1 MGGKVWSSEE
11 LDTLSLLAGDVPW
24 PALPQTYWNTVR
36 QHGYPRRT
44 ATALRRK
51 CNDLG
56 LQRAA
61 IGRWVNAGLICK
73 LMGISYEAV
82 QTLMR
87 SGLLPG
93 TRFGGTRGHRY
104 YFKRTDLRRLA
115 GSHPHLFGGLGSA
128 ALTQLLDDE
137 KLAKRVA
144 ELQLPRLQQRRPV
157 LCVET
162 GITYPSLSA
171 AARAV
176 YVTPKCIS
184 SALDRPD
191 KTSASYTWRS
201 AASLSGAGAQPRLG
215 AERV

>member
-1 MGGKVWSSEE
+1 MGGKVWSTDE

-36 QHGYPRRT
+36 QHGYPQRT

-104 YFKRTDLRRLA
+104 YFKRCDLRRLA
-115 GSHPHLFGGLGSA
+115 GTHAYLFGGLGAA
-128 ALTQLLDDE
+128 ALTQLFDE
-137 KLAKRVA
+137 PKLAKRVA
-144 ELQLPRLQQRRPV
+144 ELGLPKHQQRRPV

-162 GITYPSLSA
+162 GITYRSISE

-176 YVTPKCIS
+176 FVTPKCIS
-184 SALDRPD
+184 CAVDKPD
-191 KTSASYTWRS
+191 KTSASFTWRS
-201 AASLSGAGAQPRLG
+201 C
-215 AERV
+215 

>member
-11 LDTLSLLAGDVPW
+11 LDILSLLAGDVPW
-24 PALPQTYWNTVR
+24 PALPQTYCNTVA
-36 QHGYPRRT
+36 QHGYPKRT

-51 CNDLG
+51 CCDLG

-61 IGRWVNAGLICK
+61 IGRWVNAGLICQ
-73 LMGISYEAV
+73 LMDISYEAV

-93 TRFGGTRGHRY
+93 TRFGDTRGHRY

-115 GSHPHLFGGLGSA
+115 GTHPHLFGGLSCA
-128 ALTQLLDDE
+128 ALTQLFDDP
-137 KLAKRVA
+137 KLAKQVA

-162 GITYPSLSA
+162 GITYRSISE

-176 YVTPKCIS
+176 YVTTKCIS
-184 SALDRPD
+184 TALDDPT
-191 KTSASYTWRS
+191 KTSASFTWRS
-201 AASLSGAGAQPRLG
+201 AATPLSSAAASLR
-215 AERV
+215 

>member
-1 MGGKVWSSEE
+1 MGGKVWTPYE
-11 LDTLSLLAGDVPW
+11 LDTLTLLAGDVPW

-87 SGLLPG
+87 NGLLTG
-93 TRFGGTRGHRY
+93 TRFGDTRGHRY

-115 GSHPHLFGGLGSA
+115 GTHAYLFGGLDCA
-128 ALTQLLDDE
+128 ALTQLFDDIT
-137 KLAKRVA
+137 LAKQVA
-144 ELQLPRLQQRRPV
+144 ELQLPRLQQSRPV

-162 GITYPSLSA
+162 GKVYPSLSA

-176 YVTPKCIS
+176 YVSPKCIS
-184 SALDRPD
+184 TALDSPD

-201 AASLSGAGAQPRLG
+201 C
-215 AERV
+215 

>member
-11 LDTLSLLAGDVPW
+11 LTTLELLAGDVPW
-24 PALPQTYWNTVR
+24 PALPDIYWNTVR

-44 ATALRRK
+44 GTALRRK
-51 CNDLG
+51 CNDLD

-93 TRFGGTRGHRY
+93 TRFGDTRGHRF
-104 YFKRTDLRRLA
+104 YFKRCDLRRLA
-115 GSHPHLFGGLGSA
+115 GTHAYLFGGLDCA
-128 ALTQLLDDE
+128 ALTQLFDDP

-144 ELQLPRLQQRRPV
+144 ELGLPKHQQRRPV

-184 SALDRPD
+184 CALDKPD
-191 KTSASYTWRS
+191 KTSASFTWRS
-201 AASLSGAGAQPRLG
+201 VAATPLSRAGA
-215 AERV
+215 

>member
-11 LDTLSLLAGDVPW
+11 LDTLELLTGDVPW

-73 LMGISYEAV
+73 LMSISYEAV

-87 SGLLPG
+87 SGLITG
-93 TRFGGTRGHRY
+93 KRFGDTRGHRY
-104 YFKRTDLRRLA
+104 YFTRSSICTLARTR
-115 GSHPHLFGGLGSA
+115 PELFGGLSSA
-128 ALTQLLDDE
+128 ALTQLFDDP

-144 ELQLPRLQQRRPV
+144 ELGLPKHQQRRPV

-184 SALDRPD
+184 SALDDPT
-191 KTSASYTWRS
+191 KTSASFTWRS
-201 AASLSGAGAQPRLG
+201 VPLSGAAGSVR
-215 AERV
+215 

>member
-1 MGGKVWSSEE
+1 MGGPTWTPYE
-11 LDTLSLLAGDVPW
+11 LDTLELLAGDVPW

-61 IGRWVNAGLICK
+61 IGRWVNAGLICQ
-73 LMGISYEAV
+73 LMQISYEAV
-82 QTLMR
+82 QTWMR
-87 SGLLPG
+87 NGLITG
-93 TRFGGTRGHRY
+93 KRFGDTRGHRY
-104 YFKRTDLRRLA
+104 YFTRSSLCALART
-115 GSHPHLFGGLGSA
+115 HPELFGGLSSA
-128 ALTQLLDDE
+128 ALTQLFDDP

-144 ELQLPRLQQRRPV
+144 ELALPRLQQRRPV

-162 GITYPSLSA
+162 GITYPSLSE

-176 YVTPKCIS
+176 YVTTKCIS
-184 SALDRPD
+184 TALDRPD
-191 KTSASYTWRS
+191 KTSASFTWRS
-201 AASLSGAGAQPRLG
+201 AVAK
-215 AERV
+215 

>member
-1 MGGKVWSSEE
+1 MGGATWTPYE

-24 PALPQTYWNTVR
+24 PALPQTYCNTVA
-36 QHGYPRRT
+36 QHGYPKRT

-51 CNDLG
+51 CCDLG

-93 TRFGGTRGHRY
+93 TRFGDTRGHRY

-115 GSHPHLFGGLGSA
+115 GTHPHLFGGLDCA
-128 ALTQLLDDE
+128 ALTQLFDDP
-137 KLAKRVA
+137 KLAKHVA
-144 ELQLPRLQQRRPV
+144 ELGLPRLQQRRPV

-162 GITYPSLSA
+162 GITYRSISE

-176 YVTPKCIS
+176 YVTTKCIS
-184 SALDRPD
+184 TALDDPT
-191 KTSASYTWRS
+191 KTSASFTWRS
-201 AASLSGAGAQPRLG
+201 C
-215 AERV
+215 

>member
-11 LDTLSLLAGDVPW
+11 LDILSLLAGDVPW

-36 QHGYPRRT
+36 QHGYPKRT
-44 ATALRRK
+44 GTALRRK

-56 LQRAA
+56 LSRAA
-61 IGRWVNAGLICK
+61 IGRWVNAGLICQ

-93 TRFGGTRGHRY
+93 TRFGDTRGHRY
-104 YFKRTDLRRLA
+104 YFKRCDLRRLA
-115 GSHPHLFGGLGSA
+115 GTHAYLFGGLDCA
-128 ALTQLLDDE
+128 ALTQLFDDP
-137 KLAKRVA
+137 KLAKQVA
-144 ELQLPRLQQRRPV
+144 ELGLPRLQQRRPV

-162 GITYPSLSA
+162 GKVYPSLSA

-176 YVTPKCIS
+176 FVTPKCIS
-184 SALDRPD
+184 CALDKPD
-191 KTSASYTWRS
+191 KTSASFTWRS
-201 AASLSGAGAQPRLG
+201 C
-215 AERV
+215 

>member
-11 LDTLSLLAGDVPW
+11 LDTLELLAGDVPW
-24 PALPQTYWNTVR
+24 PALPQVYWNTVR
-36 QHGYPRRT
+36 QHGYPQRT

-51 CNDLG
+51 CCDLG

-61 IGRWVNAGLICK
+61 IGRWINAGLICQ
-73 LMGISYEAV
+73 LMEISYEAV

-93 TRFGGTRGHRY
+93 KRFGETKGHRY

-115 GSHPHLFGGLGSA
+115 GTHPHLFGGLSFA
-128 ALTQLLDDE
+128 ALTQLFDDARH
-137 KLAKRVA
+137 AKRVA
-144 ELQLPRLQQRRPV
+144 ELGLPKPQQCRPV

-162 GITYPSLSA
+162 GKVYPSLSA

-176 YVTPKCIS
+176 YVSVKCIS
-184 SALDRPD
+184 CAVDKPD

-201 AASLSGAGAQPRLG
+201 IAATPLSR
-215 AERV
+215 

>member
-1 MGGKVWSSEE
+1 MGGATWTPYE
-11 LDTLSLLAGDVPW
+11 LDTLELLAGDVPW

-36 QHGYPRRT
+36 QHGYPQRT

-51 CNDLG
+51 CCDLG

-73 LMGISYEAV
+73 LMGVSYEAV

-93 TRFGGTRGHRY
+93 TRFGDTRGHRY
-104 YFKRTDLRRLA
+104 YFRRCDLRHLA
-115 GSHPHLFGGLGSA
+115 VSHPHLFGGLDCA
-128 ALTQLLDDE
+128 ALTQLFDDP
-137 KLAKRVA
+137 KLAKHVA

-162 GITYPSLSA
+162 GITYRSISE

-176 YVTPKCIS
+176 YVTTKCIS
-184 SALDRPD
+184 TALDDPT
-191 KTSASYTWRS
+191 KTSASFTWRS
-201 AASLSGAGAQPRLG
+201 C
-215 AERV
+215 

>member
-1 MGGKVWSSEE
+1 MGGKVWSSDE
-11 LDTLSLLAGDVPW
+11 LSILELLAGDVPW
-24 PALPQTYWNTVR
+24 PALPQTYCNTVA
-36 QHGYPRRT
+36 QHGYPKRT

-73 LMGISYEAV
+73 LMQISYEAV

-93 TRFGGTRGHRY
+93 TRFGDTRGHRY
-104 YFKRTDLRRLA
+104 YFKRCDLRRLA
-115 GSHPHLFGGLGSA
+115 VSHPHLFGGLGTA
-128 ALTQLLDDE
+128 ALTQLFDE
-137 KLAKRVA
+137 PKLAKRVA
-144 ELQLPRLQQRRPV
+144 ELGLPKHQQRRPV

-184 SALDRPD
+184 TALDRPD

-201 AASLSGAGAQPRLG
+201 APLSSAAASLR
-215 AERV
+215 

>member
-1 MGGKVWSSEE
+1 MGGPTWTPYE

-36 QHGYPRRT
+36 QHGYPQRT

-51 CNDLG
+51 CCDLG

-73 LMGISYEAV
+73 LMGVSYEAV

-93 TRFGGTRGHRY
+93 TRFGDTRGHRY
-104 YFKRTDLRRLA
+104 YFRRCDLRHLA
-115 GSHPHLFGGLGSA
+115 VSHPHLFGGLDCA
-128 ALTQLLDDE
+128 ALTQLFDDP
-137 KLAKRVA
+137 KLAKHVA
-144 ELQLPRLQQRRPV
+144 ELGLPRLQQRRPV

-162 GITYPSLSA
+162 GITYRSISE

-176 YVTPKCIS
+176 YVTTKCIS
-184 SALDRPD
+184 TALDRPD
-191 KTSASYTWRS
+191 KTSASFTWRS
-201 AASLSGAGAQPRLG
+201 FAKPPSGG
-215 AERV
+215 

>member
-11 LDTLSLLAGDVPW
+11 LTTLELLAGDVPW

-36 QHGYPRRT
+36 QHGYPQRT

-73 LMGISYEAV
+73 LMGVSYEAV

-87 SGLLPG
+87 NGLLTG
-93 TRFGGTRGHRY
+93 TRFGDTRGHRY
-104 YFKRTDLRRLA
+104 YFKRCDLRRLA
-115 GSHPHLFGGLGSA
+115 GTHPHLFGGLSSA
-128 ALTQLLDDE
+128 ALTQLFDDP
-137 KLAKRVA
+137 KLAKQVA

-162 GITYPSLSA
+162 GKVYPSISE

-176 YVTPKCIS
+176 FVTPKCIS
-184 SALDRPD
+184 CAVDKPD
-191 KTSASYTWRS
+191 KTSASFTWRS
-201 AASLSGAGAQPRLG
+201 C
-215 AERV
+215 

>member
-1 MGGKVWSSEE
+1 MGGKVWTPEE
-11 LDTLSLLAGDVPW
+11 LSILELLAGDVPW

-36 QHGYPRRT
+36 QHGYPQRT

-61 IGRWVNAGLICK
+61 IGRWVNAGLICE
-73 LMGISYEAV
+73 LMQISYEAV

-87 SGLLPG
+87 SGLISG

-104 YFKRTDLRRLA
+104 YFKRCDLRRLA
-115 GSHPHLFGGLGSA
+115 GTHAYLFGGLDCA
-128 ALTQLLDDE
+128 ALTQLFDDP
-137 KLAKRVA
+137 KLAKQVA
-144 ELQLPRLQQRRPV
+144 ELGLPKHQQRRPV

-176 YVTPKCIS
+176 FVTPKCIS
-184 SALDRPD
+184 TALDKPD

-201 AASLSGAGAQPRLG
+201 FAKP
-215 AERV
+215 

>member
-1 MGGKVWSSEE
+1 MGGPTWTPYE

-36 QHGYPRRT
+36 QHGYPART

-51 CNDLG
+51 CCDLG

-61 IGRWVNAGLICK
+61 IGRWVNAGLICQ
-73 LMGISYEAV
+73 LMGVSYEAV

-93 TRFGGTRGHRY
+93 TRFGDTRGHRY

-115 GSHPHLFGGLGSA
+115 TTHPHLFGGLDCA
-128 ALTQLLDDE
+128 ALTQLFDE
-137 KLAKRVA
+137 PRLAKRVA
-144 ELQLPRLQQRRPV
+144 ELGLPRLQQSRPV
-157 LCVET
+157 LCAET
-162 GITYPSLSA
+162 GKVYPSLSA

-176 YVTPKCIS
+176 YVTPKCIYD
-184 SALDRPD
+184 ALDHPT

-201 AASLSGAGAQPRLG
+201 HHAD
-215 AERV
+215 

>member
-1 MGGKVWSSEE
+1 MGGPTWTPYE
-11 LDTLSLLAGDVPW
+11 LDTLCLLAGDVPW

-56 LQRAA
+56 VQRAA

-73 LMGISYEAV
+73 LMSVSYEAV

-115 GSHPHLFGGLGSA
+115 
-128 ALTQLLDDE
+128 
-137 KLAKRVA
+137 
-144 ELQLPRLQQRRPV
+144 
-157 LCVET
+157 
-162 GITYPSLSA
+162 ITHHNGMCS
-171 AARAV
+171 
-176 YVTPKCIS
+176 TC
-184 SALDRPD
+184 
-191 KTSASYTWRS
+191 TNERS
-201 AASLSGAGAQPRLG
+201 AATRQQ
-215 AERV
+215 ERWQSACTPSTK

>member
-1 MGGKVWSSEE
+1 MGGKVWTTEE

-36 QHGYPRRT
+36 QHGYPQRT

-56 LQRAA
+56 LGRAA
-61 IGRWVNAGLICK
+61 IGRWVNAGLICQ
-73 LMGISYEAV
+73 LMQISYEAV

-87 SGLLPG
+87 TGLLPG
-93 TRFGGTRGHRY
+93 TRFGDTRGHRY

-115 GSHPHLFGGLGSA
+115 VSHPHLFGGLCTA
-128 ALTQLLDDE
+128 ALTQLFDE
-137 KLAKRVA
+137 PKLAKRVA
-144 ELQLPRLQQRRPV
+144 ELGLPKHQQRRPV

-162 GITYPSLSA
+162 GKVYPSLSA

-184 SALDRPD
+184 CALDRPD

-201 AASLSGAGAQPRLG
+201 VAKP
-215 AERV
+215 

>member
-11 LDTLSLLAGDVPW
+11 LATLELLAGDVPW
-24 PALPQTYWNTVR
+24 PALPDTYWNTVR

-61 IGRWVNAGLICK
+61 IGRWVNAGLICQ
-73 LMGISYEAV
+73 LMEISYEAI
-82 QTLMR
+82 QTWMR
-87 SGLLPG
+87 NGLIEG
-93 TRFGGTRGHRY
+93 KRFGDTQGHRY
-104 YFKRTDLRRLA
+104 YFKRCDLRALA
-115 GSHPHLFGGLGSA
+115 GTHPHLFGGLSSA
-128 ALTQLLDDE
+128 ALTQLFDDP

-144 ELQLPRLQQRRPV
+144 ELGLPKHQQRRPV

-162 GITYPSLSA
+162 GKVYPSLSE

-176 YVTPKCIS
+176 FVTPKCIS
-184 SALDRPD
+184 CALDKPD
-191 KTSASYTWRS
+191 KTSASFTWRS
-201 AASLSGAGAQPRLG
+201 C
-215 AERV
+215 

>member
-11 LDTLSLLAGDVPW
+11 LDTLCLLAGDVPW

-36 QHGYPRRT
+36 QHGYPART

-56 LQRAA
+56 LGRAA
-61 IGRWVNAGLICK
+61 IGRWVNAGLICQ
-73 LMGISYEAV
+73 LMEISYEAV

-93 TRFGGTRGHRY
+93 TRFGDTRGHRY

-115 GSHPHLFGGLGSA
+115 ATHPHLFGGLSCA
-128 ALTQLLDDE
+128 ALTQLFDDP
-137 KLAKRVA
+137 KLAKQVA
-144 ELQLPRLQQRRPV
+144 ELGLPRLQQRRPV

-176 YVTPKCIS
+176 YVTTKCIS
-184 SALDRPD
+184 TALDRPD
-191 KTSASYTWRS
+191 KTSASFTWRS
-201 AASLSGAGAQPRLG
+201 AATPLSRAA
-215 AERV
+215 A

>member
-11 LDTLSLLAGDVPW
+11 LTTLELLAGDVPW
-24 PALPQTYWNTVR
+24 PALPDIYWNTVR

-44 ATALRRK
+44 GTALRRK

-56 LQRAA
+56 LGRAA

-82 QTLMR
+82 QTWMR
-87 SGLLPG
+87 NGLLPG

-115 GSHPHLFGGLGSA
+115 GTHPHLFGGLSSA
-128 ALTQLLDDE
+128 ALTQLFDDP
-137 KLAKRVA
+137 KLAKHVA
-144 ELQLPRLQQRRPV
+144 ELQLPKHQQRRPV
-157 LCVET
+157 FCVET

-191 KTSASYTWRS
+191 KTSASFTWRS
-201 AASLSGAGAQPRLG
+201 VAASPLSHAAAALR
-215 AERV
+215 

>member
-11 LDTLSLLAGDVPW
+11 LDTLYLLAGDVPW
-24 PALPQTYWNTVR
+24 PVLPQVYWNTVR

-44 ATALRRK
+44 GTALRRK

-82 QTLMR
+82 QTWMR
-87 SGLLPG
+87 HDLLPG
-93 TRFGGTRGHRY
+93 KRFGDTKGHRY
-104 YFKRTDLRRLA
+104 YFTRASVRALA
-115 GSHPHLFGGLGSA
+115 KTHPHLFGGLPISN
-128 ALTQLLDDE
+128 LTQLFDDD
-137 KLAKRVA
+137 KLANEIA
-144 ELQLPRLQQRRPV
+144 ALELPKHQQRRPV
-157 LCVET
+157 ICVET
-162 GITYPSLSA
+162 GATYPSISA

-176 YVTPKCIS
+176 YVTPKCIYE
-184 SALDRPD
+184 ALDHPT

-201 AASLSGAGAQPRLG
+201 HRDH
-215 AERV
+215 

>member
-1 MGGKVWSSEE
+1 MGGKVWSTEE
-11 LDTLSLLAGDVPW
+11 LSILELLAGDVPW
-24 PALPQTYWNTVR
+24 PALPQTYCNTVA
-36 QHGYPRRT
+36 QHGYPKRT

-61 IGRWVNAGLICK
+61 IGRWVNAGLICE
-73 LMGISYEAV
+73 LMQISYEAV

-93 TRFGGTRGHRY
+93 TRFGDTRGHRY
-104 YFKRTDLRRLA
+104 YFRRCDLRHLA
-115 GSHPHLFGGLGSA
+115 VSHPHLFGGLSTA
-128 ALTQLLDDE
+128 ALTQLFDDA

-162 GITYPSLSA
+162 GKVYPSLSA

-176 YVTPKCIS
+176 YVTTKCIS
-184 SALDRPD
+184 TALDKPD

-201 AASLSGAGAQPRLG
+201 VAATPLSRAGA
-215 AERV
+215 

>member
-1 MGGKVWSSEE
+1 MGGPTWTPYE

-36 QHGYPRRT
+36 QHGYPQRT

-51 CNDLG
+51 CCDLG

-73 LMGISYEAV
+73 LMGVSYEAV

-93 TRFGGTRGHRY
+93 TRFGDTRGHRY
-104 YFKRTDLRRLA
+104 YFRRCDLRHLA
-115 GSHPHLFGGLGSA
+115 VSHPHLFGGLDCA
-128 ALTQLLDDE
+128 ALTQLFDDP
-137 KLAKRVA
+137 KLAKHVA
-144 ELQLPRLQQRRPV
+144 ELGLPRLQQRRPV

-162 GITYPSLSA
+162 GITYRSISE

-176 YVTPKCIS
+176 YVTTKCIS
-184 SALDRPD
+184 TALDRPD
-191 KTSASYTWRS
+191 KTSASFTWRS
-201 AASLSGAGAQPRLG
+201 VPLSGAAGSVR
-215 AERV
+215 

>member
-1 MGGKVWSSEE
+1 MGGPTWTPYE

-44 ATALRRK
+44 GTALRRK

-73 LMGISYEAV
+73 LMDISYEAV

-87 SGLLPG
+87 NGLLSG

-115 GSHPHLFGGLGSA
+115 TTHPHLFGGLDCA
-128 ALTQLLDDE
+128 ALTQLFDDE

-191 KTSASYTWRS
+191 KTSASFTWRS
-201 AASLSGAGAQPRLG
+201 VAAPLSRAAASLR
-215 AERV
+215 

>member
-1 MGGKVWSSEE
+1 MGGPAWTPYE

-36 QHGYPRRT
+36 QHGYPQRT

-61 IGRWVNAGLICK
+61 IGRWVNAGLICQ
-73 LMGISYEAV
+73 LMQISYEAV

-87 SGLLPG
+87 TGLLPG
-93 TRFGGTRGHRY
+93 TRFGDTRGHRY

-115 GSHPHLFGGLGSA
+115 VSHPHLFGGLCTA
-128 ALTQLLDDE
+128 ALTQLFDE
-137 KLAKRVA
+137 PKLAKRVA
-144 ELQLPRLQQRRPV
+144 ELGLPKHQQRRPV

-184 SALDRPD
+184 CALDRPD

-201 AASLSGAGAQPRLG
+201 S
-215 AERV
+215 

>member
-1 MGGKVWSSEE
+1 MGGATWTPYE
-11 LDTLSLLAGDVPW
+11 LDTLELLAGDVPW

-36 QHGYPRRT
+36 QHGYPQRT

-51 CNDLG
+51 CCDLG

-73 LMGISYEAV
+73 LMGVSYEAV

-93 TRFGGTRGHRY
+93 TRFGDTRGHRY
-104 YFKRTDLRRLA
+104 YFRRCDLRHLA
-115 GSHPHLFGGLGSA
+115 ASHPHLFGGLDCA
-128 ALTQLLDDE
+128 ALTQLFDDP
-137 KLAKRVA
+137 KLAKHVA

-162 GITYPSLSA
+162 GITYRSISE

-176 YVTPKCIS
+176 YVTTKCIS
-184 SALDRPD
+184 TALDDPT
-191 KTSASYTWRS
+191 KTSASFTWRS
-201 AASLSGAGAQPRLG
+201 C
-215 AERV
+215 

>member
-1 MGGKVWSSEE
+1 MGGKVWSANE
-11 LDTLSLLAGDVPW
+11 LDTLTLLAGDVPW
-24 PALPQTYWNTVR
+24 PALPQTYYNTVR
-36 QHGYPRRT
+36 QHGYTRRT

-61 IGRWVNAGLICK
+61 IGRWVNAGLICQ
-73 LMGISYEAV
+73 LMQLSYEAV

-87 SGLLPG
+87 NGLLPG

-115 GSHPHLFGGLGSA
+115 ATHPHLFGGLGCA
-128 ALTQLLDDE
+128 ALTQLFDDP

-162 GITYPSLSA
+162 GKVYPSLSA

-184 SALDRPD
+184 TALDRPD
-191 KTSASYTWRS
+191 KTSASFTWRS
-201 AASLSGAGAQPRLG
+201 VAAK
-215 AERV
+215 

>member
-11 LDTLSLLAGDVPW
+11 LATLELLAGDVPW

-36 QHGYPRRT
+36 QHGYPKRT
-44 ATALRRK
+44 GTALRRK

-56 LQRAA
+56 LGRAA
-61 IGRWVNAGLICK
+61 IGRWVNAGLICQ

-104 YFKRTDLRRLA
+104 YFKRTDLRALA
-115 GSHPHLFGGLGSA
+115 RTHPHLFGGLSTA
-128 ALTQLLDDE
+128 ALTQLFDE
-137 KLAKRVA
+137 PKLAKRVA
-144 ELQLPRLQQRRPV
+144 ELGLPKRRQRRPV

-176 YVTPKCIS
+176 YVSVKCIS
-184 SALDRPD
+184 CALDRPD

-201 AASLSGAGAQPRLG
+201 VAAKP
-215 AERV
+215 

>member
-1 MGGKVWSSEE
+1 MGGPTWTPYE

-36 QHGYPRRT
+36 QHGYPQRT

-56 LQRAA
+56 LGRAA
-61 IGRWVNAGLICK
+61 IGRWVNAGLICQ
-73 LMGISYEAV
+73 LMSISYEAV

-93 TRFGGTRGHRY
+93 TRFGDTRGHRF
-104 YFKRTDLRRLA
+104 YFKRTDLRALA
-115 GSHPHLFGGLGSA
+115 RTHPHLFGGLSTA
-128 ALTQLLDDE
+128 ALTQLFDDP
-137 KLAKRVA
+137 KLAKQVA
-144 ELQLPRLQQRRPV
+144 ELGLPRLQQRRPV

-162 GITYPSLSA
+162 GKVYPSLSA

-176 YVTPKCIS
+176 FVTPKCIS
-184 SALDRPD
+184 CAVDQPD

-201 AASLSGAGAQPRLG
+201 C
-215 AERV
+215 

>member
-11 LDTLSLLAGDVPW
+11 LDILYLLVGDVPW
-24 PALPQTYWNTVR
+24 PALPQVYCNTVA
-36 QHGYPRRT
+36 QHGYPKRT
-44 ATALRRK
+44 GTALRRK

-56 LQRAA
+56 LSRAA

-93 TRFGGTRGHRY
+93 TRFGDTRGHRY
-104 YFKRTDLRRLA
+104 YFKRCDLRRLA
-115 GSHPHLFGGLGSA
+115 GTHAYLFGGLSSA
-128 ALTQLLDDE
+128 ALTQLFDDP

-144 ELQLPRLQQRRPV
+144 EQGLPKHQQRRPV

-162 GITYPSLSA
+162 GKVYPSLSA

-184 SALDRPD
+184 SALDDPT
-191 KTSASYTWRS
+191 KTSASFTWRS
-201 AASLSGAGAQPRLG
+201 C
-215 AERV
+215 